1 MNFNEYQNSIGKF
14 CKYPQKTE
22 LWHPKGFEV
31 PTYPFF
37 ELAGEVGEVLEKV
50 KKISR
55 DKKGVLTYEDVEV
68 LKKEL
73 GDVLFAL
80 SRITTHLE
88 LKLEDIADTNV
99 SKLQSRLDRDKIH
112 GSGDNR

>member
-1 MNFNEYQNSIGKF
+1 MNFNEYQNNITKF

-22 LWHPKGFEV
+22 LFHPKGYEV

-37 ELAGEVGEVLEKV
+37 ELAGEVGEVCEKV

-55 DKKGVLTYEDVEV
+55 DKKGTMSYEDIDI

-80 SRITTHLE
+80 SRISTHLGIN
-88 LKLEDIADTNV
+88 LEDVADSNV
-99 SKLQSRLDRDKIH
+99 AKLQSRLDRDKIH